1 MATGRASIAV
11 YPSEEARDAITDWDE
26 GDIVY
31 VIGVG
36 LTYWDGSA
44 WQVVAVV
51 AP

>member
-1 MATGRASIAV
+1 MGTVVIVV
-11 YPSEEARDAITDWDE
+11 YPSAEARDALTDWEE

-44 WQVVAVV
+44 WQVLAVV
-51 AP
+51 P